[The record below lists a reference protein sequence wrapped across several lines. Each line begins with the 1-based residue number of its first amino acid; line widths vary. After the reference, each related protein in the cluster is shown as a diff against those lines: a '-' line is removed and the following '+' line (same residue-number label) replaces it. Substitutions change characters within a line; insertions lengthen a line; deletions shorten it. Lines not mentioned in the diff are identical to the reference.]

1 MERQRRAYEVLL
13 VAYPFEYRREYGEPM
28 SQLFVDRLRD
38 EGGGMRTF
46 LVWVQM
52 LIDLGKSAFTERSET
67 TMKSFRT
74 DWWRLLAPPLS
85 LFTVFAGVGNLI
97 EDTGG
102 ALFGRVAYAAGT
114 VIGLCLVV
122 GGLIVRRKNRNVG
135 STMIAFGVMP
145 AFPMTIF
152 FWFPPVAFL
161 GVLSIVISV
170 MAFIDAPKAP
180 QSLVQ
185 PAQ

>member
-28 SQLFVDRLRD
+28 TQLFVDRLRD
-38 EGGGMRTF
+38 EGGGLGTF

-52 LIDLGKSAFTERSET
+52 LIDLVKSAFTERSET

-74 DWWRLLAPPLS
+74 DWWRILALPLS
-85 LFTVFAGVGNLI
+85 LFTVFVGIGNLI
-97 EDTGG
+97 EDTEG
-102 ALFGRVAYAAGT
+102 ALFGRIAYAVVA
-114 VIGLCLVV
+114 VIGLGLVITGLVV
-122 GGLIVRRKNRNVG
+122 RKKNRMVG

-145 AFPMTIF
+145 AFPMTIV
-152 FWFPPVAFL
+152 FWFPPVAL
-161 GVLSIVISV
+161 VGVLSIVISI

-180 QSLVQ
+180 RSLVQ
-185 PAQ
+185 PSQ